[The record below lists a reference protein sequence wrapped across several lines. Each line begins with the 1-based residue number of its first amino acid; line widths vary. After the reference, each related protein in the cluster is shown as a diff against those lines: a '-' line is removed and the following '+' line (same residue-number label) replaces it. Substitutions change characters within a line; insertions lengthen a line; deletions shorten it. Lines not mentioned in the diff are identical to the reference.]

1 MTPPSKT
8 FRVFVSS
15 TFSDLKAERNALQDD
30 VFPKLK
36 KLCLQNGCRFQA
48 IDLRW
53 GVREE
58 ASLDQK
64 TMSICLK
71 EIKRCQEITPR
82 PNFIVLLGDR
92 YGWQPLPFEI
102 PEAEF
107 EEILTRISSTEK
119 DLLCWG
125 EEQPENKKGWYRR
138 DDNAVPPIYC
148 LQPRTGAWTNEV
160 LWSSLERALRNV
172 LLKAISNLPL
182 GSAARRRYVASATEQ
197 EIDAGVF
204 DEDQTVTAADHVY
217 CFFRSIKG
225 LPSDTGS
232 SPDDKQL
239 LGSYLDIT
247 AEGKVDRQARRSLD
261 CLKDRLA
268 DHLHGHVFSYEAQW
282 LGHKGSTGFP
292 ITTQHLEQFCDDA
305 YQALSRIIL
314 AQIRLFK
321 AITPHEE
328 EIAAHNSFARKH
340 AASFLGRREV
350 LATIM
355 DYLEGDSPHPFA
367 ISGPMGSGKTALL
380 AKSVKIF
387 RSRRPQATIVTRF
400 LGATSASSL
409 GATLMEGICRQL
421 GAEIAPTSGFSEL
434 IQVFVQRLAKASLDE
449 PIILLIDALDQLA
462 PSDPANLLAWIPS
475 RLPPYVRLVVSTQC
489 PSNALKTLE
498 KRLPSNHLTRLS
510 PLTPDEICEVLAL
523 WFKGAGRT
531 LPEAQ
536 WQAIAE
542 VSPSRGLPLY
552 LKLAFEE
559 ARHWPSFSLP
569 SALPRD
575 IPGLIKNLFI
585 RLARDDHHGH
595 VLVSR
600 SLGYLS
606 AARYGLSE
614 DELLEILSQDKEVM
628 EDFKRRSHHD
638 LQQTQLPVVVWARLQ
653 SELDPYIAL
662 RRADNTELLGF
673 FHPQVGEEAAALF
686 LPEAERL
693 QRHRTLAKF
702 FFDQPLKW
710 QESGQSLPNLRCLSE
725 LPYHQTQGALRS
737 ELLETLTA
745 PEFVETKAAAGM
757 SYDLL
762 ADLDRALYR
771 WDCTCL
777 HQLRQ
782 ALVQAVPWMA
792 RRTKISLQ
800 VFFNRLNWI
809 DPVAPALKSV
819 LTRWDAYLE
828 ARGFWLKAAAPL
840 SGTEAK
846 SSTRFTLGN
855 PTVIQSLSP
864 DYSALA
870 AATIDGALELRDTVH
885 GTTLDRRQIRASGI
899 VAIALRQDLTV
910 AFTTREGVIGI
921 ETSDA
926 ALSGRKGEK
935 ILIAHPR
942 HGILCVDQ
950 NHSLVAW
957 NPEKDSITHLA
968 DNLPQPLVALRLTPD
983 RAMAFFVA
991 GHNPQ
996 LAGFSCW
1003 DNNTW
1008 RTVTFIPQCP
1018 RVIDAD
1024 LDPMGKQAL
1033 LSCLDRSIRLLTV
1046 ENPSTSLAV
1055 LKNYEAHP
1063 EGIQGKP
1070 LKVRFGKDKS
1080 SARWI
1085 FFATKSGYLAAW
1097 HWEDNQLVRLEN
1109 LHRSVTAPSSLAVF
1123 EVNPDTGRLF
1133 YSTETFG
1140 REISQTDVYRS
1151 TGGHLATVT
1160 TCQLTDTEK
1169 VVSLSELE
1177 QTVGWFTS
1185 NGLTPLASQPLR
1197 FPTALAARPG
1207 SDEVFLGDSRG
1218 CIWVH
1223 HPHLPPPDHNRI
1235 QVMTESLVHI
1245 EALSPHQVLAAG
1257 KSGRIMK
1264 LNIKKERMQVV
1275 WSGSGFRNQLKILP
1289 AGRAGLCWSVYRD
1302 ELIGDSLVISL
1313 VTEVNRE
1320 RVFLKKEPSF
1330 FYLDTAI
1337 SSDGAKLALAG
1348 GEAVEVFRSVRKR
1361 FWRRPDWVLQYRR
1374 ETTVK
1379 RLAFL
1384 GHGEFL
1390 AVILFDSP
1398 WLEVWAVDEGLPTVA
1413 AAEIP
1418 GMLGP
1423 AIGGASCLGTRGH
1436 SLVVGF
1442 HSGDLM
1448 SLVLT
1453 GNSSI

>member
-36 KLCLQNGCRFQA
+36 RLCLQNGCRFQA

-53 GVREE
+53 GVSEE

-64 TMSICLK
+64 TLSICLK

-107 EEILTRISSTEK
+107 EEILSRISSSEK
-119 DLLCWG
+119 DLLCWR
-125 EEQPENKKGWYRR
+125 EDQPENKKGWYRL
-138 DDNAVPPIYC
+138 DDNAVPSVYC
-148 LQPRTGAWTNEV
+148 LQPRTGAWTDEV
-160 LWSSLERALRNV
+160 LWSSLERTLRDV
-172 LLKAISNLPL
+172 LLKGISNLPL
-182 GSAARRRYVASATEQ
+182 NSAARRRYMSSATDQ
-197 EIDAGVF
+197 EIEAGIF
-204 DEDQTVTAADHVY
+204 DEDQIDTAAGHAY

-225 LPSDTGS
+225 LPSETTSD
-232 SPDDKQL
+232 PMEKQL
-239 LGSYLDIT
+239 LGSYLDVT
-247 AEGKVDRQARRSLD
+247 DEGKVDQQAQRSLD

-268 DHLHGHVFSYEAQW
+268 AHLPGHVFFYEAHW
-282 LGHKGSTGFP
+282 LGKKGVTGFP
-292 ITTQHLEQFCDDA
+292 ITTQHIEQFCDDA
-305 YQALSRIIL
+305 YKALSQIIL
-314 AQIRLFK
+314 SQIRLFK
-321 AITPHEE
+321 EITPQEE
-328 EIAAHNSFARKH
+328 EIVAHNSFARKH
-340 AASFLGRREV
+340 TAFFLGRREI

-367 ISGPMGSGKTALL
+367 ILGPMGSGKTALL
-380 AKSVKIF
+380 AKSVELF

-409 GATLMEGICRQL
+409 GATLMDGICRQL
-421 GAEIAPTSGFSEL
+421 GAEITPTAGFSEL
-434 IQVFVQRLAKASLDE
+434 VQAFVQRLSKASLDE
-449 PIILLIDALDQLA
+449 PIILFIDALDQLV
-462 PSDPANLLAWIPS
+462 PSDPASLLAWIPS
-475 RLPPYVRLVVSTQC
+475 RLPPYVRLIVSTQC
-489 PSNALKTLE
+489 PSNAFKILE
-498 KRLPSNHLTRLS
+498 KRLPSNHLMHLS
-510 PLTPDEICEVLAL
+510 PLTPKEIDDVLAL

-531 LPEAQ
+531 LSEAQ
-536 WQAIAE
+536 WQTIAE
-542 VSPSRGLPLY
+542 VSYSRGLPLY

-559 ARHWPSFSLP
+559 ARHWKSFSLP
-569 SALPRD
+569 SALPGD

-585 RLARDDHHGH
+585 RLARDDHHGN

-606 AARYGLSE
+606 AARHGLSE
-614 DELLEILSQDKEVM
+614 DELLEILSQDKQVL
-628 EDFKRRSHHD
+628 EDFNRRSHHD
-638 LQQTQLPVVVWARLQ
+638 PQQMQLPVVLWARLK
-653 SELDPYIAL
+653 SDLDSYIAL
-662 RRADNTELLGF
+662 RRADNTELLCF
-673 FHPQVGEEAAALF
+673 FHPQMGEEAAALF
-686 LPEAERL
+686 LPETERL

-710 QESGQSLPNLRCLSE
+710 KESGQSLPNLRCLSE

-745 PEFVETKAAAGM
+745 PEFVETKAAAGL

-762 ADLDRALYR
+762 ADLDRALHR

-782 ALVQAVPWMA
+782 ALVQAVSWMA
-792 RRTKISLQ
+792 GRPKISLQ

-809 DPVAPALKSV
+809 DPVAPALKSA

-840 SGTEAK
+840 PGTEAK
-846 SSTRFTLGN
+846 SSTRLTLGT
-855 PTVIQSLSP
+855 PTVIQSLSSNG
-864 DYSALA
+864 SALA
-870 AATIDGALELRDTVH
+870 AATMDGALELRDTVQ

-926 ALSGRKGEK
+926 VLASREGEK
-935 ILIAHPR
+935 ILTAHPR
-942 HGILCVDQ
+942 HGIFCVDQ

-957 NPEKDSITHLA
+957 NPEKNSITLLA
-968 DNLPQPLVALRLTPD
+968 NNLPQPLVALRLTND
-983 RAMAFFVA
+983 GAMAFFVA
-991 GHNPQ
+991 GHDPQ

-1003 DNNTW
+1003 DKNTW
-1008 RTVTFIPQCP
+1008 RTATFIPKFP

-1055 LKNYEAHP
+1055 LKNYEAHS

-1070 LKVRFGKDKS
+1070 QKVRFGKNKP
-1080 SARWI
+1080 SAGWI
-1085 FFATKSGYLAAW
+1085 FFATGSGHLAAW

-1109 LHRSVTAPSSLAVF
+1109 FHRSITYPSSLSVF
-1123 EVNPDTGRLF
+1123 EINPNTGRLF

-1160 TCQLTDTEK
+1160 SCQLTDTEK
-1169 VVSLSELE
+1169 VVSLSEPE

-1185 NGLTPLASQPLR
+1185 NGLTPLAGQSLR
-1197 FPTALAARPG
+1197 FPSALAARPG
-1207 SDEVFLGDSRG
+1207 SDEIFLGDSG
-1218 CIWVH
+1218 GYIWVQ
-1223 HPHLPPPDHNRI
+1223 HPHRPSPDHNRI
-1235 QVMTESLVHI
+1235 QVTIEDLVHI

-1257 KSGRIMK
+1257 KSGRIVK
-1264 LNIKKERMQVV
+1264 VNIKKERTQVV

-1313 VTEVNRE
+1313 VTGVNRE
-1320 RVFLKKEPSF
+1320 RVVLKKEPSF
-1330 FYLDTAI
+1330 FYFDTAI

-1361 FWRRPDWVLQYRR
+1361 FWRRPDWVLQLRR
-1374 ETTVK
+1374 ETKVK

-1413 AAEIP
+1413 SAEIP
-1418 GMLGP
+1418 GLLVP

-1436 SLVVGF
+1436 RLVVGF
-1442 HSGDLM
+1442 HSGNLM
-1448 SLVLT
+1448 SLLLT
-1453 GNSSI
+1453 GNSST